1 MTMSAST
8 ALASINNPPV
18 VLSTMALSQFLS
30 SYLPTSSALE
40 GGGGSVGGGTLGIKA
55 TWLLSFFVI
64 NVLSVMA
71 PGRLDQQ
78 YAEELG
84 QSSASRKAAKGKAS
98 PLTVLGGRSI
108 LTPDSWAFAIWGPIY
123 VLEAALALLTV
134 AQLSP
139 DSNLLRVQGDSLKF
153 WFLANVSQALW
164 CCTFREKYITTR
176 GGDGG
181 GFSGFL
187 GKLCS
192 PFFLFYTAFNLSK
205 VHYAAASN
213 PSAPAIFKLP
223 IALHFGWTSA
233 ATLVNINGM
242 LAYSEVS
249 TTVQRYAGHASLLVA
264 LSLAFSVAFTNGGS
278 VVPLVLSWATRSV
291 ASAMENRRSSGSDG
305 VVAQKHL
312 GNISSA
318 LCVVAAA
325 LPLVKKYFPQGQ
337 QVLGGKF
344 FKDL

>member
-1 MTMSAST
+1 M
-8 ALASINNPPV
+8 
-18 VLSTMALSQFLS
+18 
-30 SYLPTSSALE
+30 
-40 GGGGSVGGGTLGIKA
+40 
-55 TWLLSFFVI
+55 
-64 NVLSVMA
+64 
-71 PGRLDQQ
+71 
-78 YAEELG
+78 
-84 QSSASRKAAKGKAS
+84 
-98 PLTVLGGRSI
+98 
-108 LTPDSWAFAIWGPIY
+108 
-123 VLEAALALLTV
+123 
-134 AQLSP
+134 
-139 DSNLLRVQGDSLKF
+139 
-153 WFLANVSQALW
+153 
-164 CCTFREKYITTR
+164 
-176 GGDGG
+176 
-181 GFSGFL
+181 L

-205 VHYAAASN
+205 VHYAATSN